1 MSSRL
6 PRTLSWIAVV
16 ATIAVAGCSG
26 GSGGASNSPSPS
38 PSPAQ
43 TALPAGTKTPVT
55 FTFTDVAV
63 ATGGN
68 NTLRVGFTIIN
79 STDDPQL
86 CDPSEFSI
94 QLSDGTVIADDDSA
108 DNQCTPNTVDPR
120 STGQAQMYFDL
131 PHPYTG
137 DVTLMMIVDDKVV
150 GQGTTTLH

>member
-1 MSSRL
+1 MSTRRQRSI
-6 PRTLSWIAVV
+6 SSIIA
-16 ATIAVAGCSG
+16 AAAIALAGCSG
-26 GSGGASNSPSPS
+26 GSGSASSSPSPS

-63 ATGGN
+63 ATGGS
-68 NTLRVGFTIIN
+68 NTLRLDFTIIN

-120 STGQAQMYFDL
+120 STGQARMYFDL
-131 PHPYTG
+131 PHPYSG
-137 DVTLMMIVDDKVV
+137 VVTMMMIVDDKVV